1 MKIGITNDHRGL
13 ILKQSLTN
21 FLKKEGYNIIDYG
34 TNTDDPVD
42 YPDYACK
49 LGNAIN
55 NKEVDLGIAICSTGI
70 GMDICLNK
78 IKNIRSAKV
87 SNKEEAYLSRFHNDA
102 NVLTLS
108 SKVPSME
115 ALEIAQTFLSS
126 NFSNEPRHKNRI
138 AKISEIENA

>member
-21 FLKKEGYNIIDYG
+21 FLQKEGYNIIDYG
-34 TNTDDPVD
+34 TLTDDPVD
-42 YPDYACK
+42 YPDYAYK
-49 LGNAIN
+49 LGKAIN
-55 NKEVDLGIAICSTGI
+55 EQEVKIGIAICGTGI

-87 SNKEEAYLSRFHNDA
+87 SDKEEAYLARSHNDA

-108 SKVPSME
+108 AKTNSTD
-115 ALEIAQTFLSS
+115 AFEIALMFINTK
-126 NFSNEPRHKNRI
+126 FSEEERHQKRLE
-138 AKISEIENA
+138 KINSIENA

>member
-1 MKIGITNDHRGL
+1 MKL
-13 ILKQSLTN
+13 
-21 FLKKEGYNIIDYG
+21 
-34 TNTDDPVD
+34 
-42 YPDYACK
+42 A
-49 LGNAIN
+49 NAFWR
-55 NKEVDLGIAICSTGI
+55 
-70 GMDICLNK
+70 MFLNK